1 MAGGGCVVLVHG
13 LGRTHRS
20 MWALAWALG
29 RSGYTVINWRY
40 PSTKAPIAVL
50 ASRLDRELTARL
62 QGVEGQV
69 HFVTHSMGGIVVRR
83 YLADVA
89 LANVGRVVM
98 LAPPNQGSEVVDRL
112 RDWWLFRRAT
122 GPAGEELRTGAGGPS
137 DLPGIPVELGIIA
150 GRRPVNPI
158 FSRWI
163 GGANDGKVGVARTA
177 LEGMTDF
184 LVVNRGHTWLA
195 WQPVV
200 IQQVQAFLEEG
211 KFRSGQDPHWRTH
224 STG

>member
-1 MAGGGCVVLVHG
+1 MLVHG

-20 MWALAWALG
+20 MWAMAWALG
-29 RSGYTVINWRY
+29 RSGYQVINWRY
-40 PSTKAPIAVL
+40 PSTQAPIAEL
-50 ASRLDRELTARL
+50 SGRLDRELTARL
-62 QGVEGQV
+62 HAVDGPV
-69 HFVTHSMGGIVVRR
+69 HFVTHSMGGIVLRR

-122 GPAGEELRTGAGGPS
+122 GPAGTELGTGAGGPAE
-137 DLPGIPVELGIIA
+137 LPGIPVELGIIA
-150 GRRPVNPI
+150 GRRPANPI

-163 GGANDGKVGVARTA
+163 EGENDGKVGVARTA
-177 LEGMTDF
+177 LAGMSDF
-184 LVVNRGHTWLA
+184 LVVDRGHTWLA

-200 IQQVQAFLEEG
+200 IRQVQAFLAEG
-211 KFRSGQDPHWRTH
+211 RFRSG
-224 STG
+224 